1 MRISDWS
8 SDACSSDLP
17 APAVRRPP
25 RRNWRRRRRRSRWG
39 RPCATCRARRWPW
52 VLRLRRQPR
61 GCRTSR
67 FADLRTE
74 YVCSPR
80 VSGAPDI
87 TLVRLV
93 PVFWHVIV
101 FMPTTDQ
108 HGESLSMAQ
117 VKQQD
122 YSFPKGLLWGAA
134 TAAHQIE
141 GSRSDERRIGKECVS
156 TCR

>member
-1 MRISDWS
+1 MLPRPPRSTRTDTLFPYTTLFRS
-8 SDACSSDLP
+8 CSSDL
-17 APAVRRPP
+17 
-25 RRNWRRRRRRSRWG
+25 
-39 RPCATCRARRWPW
+39 ARRWPW

-117 VKQQD
+117 VQQQD
-122 YSFPKGLLWGAA
+122 YSFPKGFLWGAA

-141 GSRSDERRIGKECVS
+141 GSPLADGRSEEHTSELQSLMRISYAVFCLTKK
-156 TCR
+156 

>member
-1 MRISDWS
+1 MI
-8 SDACSSDLP
+8 L
-17 APAVRRPP
+17 RPP
-25 RRNWRRRRRRSRWG
+25 RSTRTDTLFPYTTLFRS
-39 RPCATCRARRWPW
+39 RRWPW

-87 TLVRLV
+87 KLVRLV

-101 FMPTTDQ
+101 FIPTTDQ
-108 HGESLSMAQ
+108 HAESLSMAPL
-117 VKQQD
+117 QQRD
-122 YSFPKGLLWGAA
+122 YTFPKGFLCGETRGAYPNA
-134 TAAHQIE
+134 
-141 GSRSDERRIGKECVS
+141 D
-156 TCR
+156 

>member
-1 MRISDWS
+1 M
-8 SDACSSDLP
+8 
-17 APAVRRPP
+17 
-25 RRNWRRRRRRSRWG
+25 RWG
-39 RPCATCRARRWPW
+39 RPWGTCRAGRWPW
-52 VLRLRRQPR
+52 GLRVRRQPR

-117 VKQQD
+117 VQQQD
-122 YSFPKGLLWGAA
+122 NSFQKGFLWGGA
-134 TAAHQIE
+134 TAAPHIE
-141 GSRSDERRIGKECVS
+141 GSPLADGPGPDIRTRSPPPPARPL
-156 TCR
+156 

>member
-1 MRISDWS
+1 M
-8 SDACSSDLP
+8 
-17 APAVRRPP
+17 
-25 RRNWRRRRRRSRWG
+25 RWG
-39 RPCATCRARRWPW
+39 RPCATCRVRRWPW

-67 FADLRTE
+67 SADLRTE

-108 HGESLSMAQ
+108 HGESLSM
-117 VKQQD
+117 
-122 YSFPKGLLWGAA
+122 
-134 TAAHQIE
+134 
-141 GSRSDERRIGKECVS
+141 RSEEHTSELQSLMRISYAVFCLKK
-156 TCR
+156 